1 MILYGT
7 WFSFDQIY
15 AHQGDN
21 GDTFV
26 VPWLIVQIVIYIGAM
41 DVTTT

>member
-7 WFSFDQIY
+7 WFGFDQIY

-21 GDTFV
+21 DETHV
-26 VPWLIVQIVIYIGAM
+26 VPWLIVQIVISIGLV